1 MASEDKNLITAKQVE
16 DVHSSSGVNKSRRT
30 FAQSGLLAS
39 AILSFTSRS
48 ALGGNGKMGI
58 CSGFQSAHPSGHPKD
73 YSSFP
78 KGHRGK
84 DWCDNAHDEGTT
96 NPGNCNHWKAAGAC
110 PTAINLEKKEKC
122 SVKRKWYCDRY
133 GNITSGQNPS
143 KTYGIASSAADGRKY
158 NKKTIVHDDDLELT
172 NVCYPVRNV
181 HTGVTA
187 TVTNATPEKTS
198 ASQWS
203 GVSYEWVNGQ
213 KKYYKTESFEETKL
227 VAKTTT
233 NATLCSDIFPG
244 VGSATPCHEVLMD
257 GKRSDDVTYEAVTLY
272 LNCKLGVIDPSC
284 LTYQDVQN
292 LYACARGKIAS
303 YTPCNGVTVGPD
315 QCKEFMRAICPA

>member
-16 DVHSSSGVNKSRRT
+16 DNHSSNGVNKSRRT

-78 KGHRGK
+78 KGHKGK
-84 DWCDNAHDEGTT
+84 DWCDNAHDKGTT

-110 PTAINLEKKEKC
+110 PTEIKYEQKQKC
-122 SVKRKWYCDRY
+122 TVTRKWYCNSS
-133 GNITSGQNPS
+133 GTITSGQNPT
-143 KTYGIASSAADGRKY
+143 KNYGSYSNATPGRKY
-158 NKKTIVHDDDLELT
+158 RKKTLEHDDAVENTD
-172 NVCYPVRNV
+172 VCVPVKDV
-181 HTGVTA
+181 HVGTTT
-187 TVTNATPEKTS
+187 TVSNATPETGQ
-198 ASQWS
+198 SQWS
-203 GVSYEWVNGQ
+203 PIYSEWVNGRR
-213 KKYYKTESFEETKL
+213 KYYKLESFDESK
-227 VAKTTT
+227 VVSQTTT
-233 NATLCSDIFPG
+233 TATKCSDIFPG
-244 VGSATPCHEVLMD
+244 VGSDTPCHEVLLD
-257 GKRSDDVTYEAVTLY
+257 GKRGDDVTYEAVTLY
-272 LNCKLGVIDPSC
+272 LNCKLGAIDPSC
-284 LTYQDVQN
+284 LTHQDVQN